1 MVEDVKRNTF
11 ENYLEDDERAS
22 LRIDELERIDLSL
35 VEMKK
40 QGNEENVKNMIVVP
54 FLEALGWKKIQ
65 HMDFEHHVLRNRRA
79 DIALFLDKNTDTPDI
94 LVETKKLYENLDIH
108 ITQALQYAFDKGV
121 EYVLLTNGSEFRVYK
136 SFIPKTTENERLLK
150 EINRTELK
158 TRFKE
163 IKHILGI
170 NEFKAETKRTETS
183 GDLLI
188 SEEGFSNIVKEAEN
202 IMRNTSE
209 MSKTGKAAFDEFNK
223 ILFIKLREDDRVLH
237 DPNYKRK
244 FTVKEI
250 EAQGSAKEGDAKV
263 EKERWDFIQHQF
275 TSLMSEYTQKDIQ
288 IFDVNHRQIELTSG
302 VVRNIL
308 SLLEPYNIRKSS
320 VAAKAKVYELFIDSI
335 FRGKE
340 GQYFTPR
347 TIVEFMVDLVCVQYG
362 SEGMRVLD
370 PACGSGGFLV
380 TSYERMKEDLDHKYK
395 KRNSKGE
402 LVEEFKDEHS
412 RNEYDAAMNNLRR
425 LLIGIDKDGDL
436 AATTRMNMIMHG
448 DGSVNVY
455 YANALD
461 KEHARIKKIIS
472 KENTVDAILTNP
484 PMGLKIGIKNKKTN
498 KVSEEDTRILD
509 QYTISKLKFDKKK
522 QKLVA
527 SKVKMQD
534 SPALFL
540 ERCLDVLKDGGY
552 LCTVIDDGLLSN
564 PSDRYIR
571 EYIKQRAIVK
581 AVISL
586 PEKTFKSKKTGVK
599 TSILL
604 LQKKREGLVQD
615 KVFMAVANHVGID
628 ATGKT
633 VGIPNEL
640 GNKNNLHDTILEDY
654 HKWIAGNFS

>member
-1 MVEDVKRNTF
+1 MKKNDLENT
-11 ENYLEDDERAS
+11 LQDDKIRT
-22 LRIDELERIDLSL
+22 LIDGLERIDLSL

-65 HMDFEHHVLRNRRA
+65 HMDFEHHVLRNKRA
-79 DIALFLDKNTDTPDI
+79 DIAIFFDKTIDTPNVI
-94 LVETKKLYENLDIH
+94 VETKKLYENLDNH

-121 EYVLLTNGSEFRVYK
+121 EYVVLTNGNVFRVYK
-136 SFIPKTTENERLLK
+136 SFIPNTTENKRLLK
-150 EINRTELK
+150 EINRTELID
-158 TRFKE
+158 RFTE

-170 NEFKAETKRTETS
+170 DEFKAETERIEEL

-188 SEEGFSNIVKEAEN
+188 SEDEFSNIVKEAEN

-223 ILFIKLREDDRVLH
+223 ILFIKLREDDRILL
-237 DPNYKRK
+237 DTNYKRK
-244 FTVKEI
+244 FSVKEI
-250 EAQGSAKEGDAKV
+250 EAQGSVAEGDV
-263 EKERWDFIQHQF
+263 ILEKERRDYIQNQF
-275 TSLMSEYTQKDIQ
+275 TSLMNEYTQKEVQ

-302 VVRNIL
+302 IIRNIL

-320 VAAKAKVYELFIDSI
+320 VAAKAKVYEQFIDSI
-335 FRGKE
+335 FRGRE

-347 TIVEFMVDLVCVQYG
+347 TIVEFMVDLVGIQYG
-362 SEGMRVLD
+362 SEGMRILD

-380 TSYERMKEDLDHKYK
+380 TSFEKMKDDLDRKYK
-395 KRNSKGE
+395 KRNLKGE
-402 LVEEFKDEHS
+402 LIEEFKDEQS
-412 RNEYDAAMNNLRR
+412 RKEYETAMKKSKQ

-448 DGSVNVY
+448 DGSANIY

-461 KEHARIKKIIS
+461 KENDRIKKLIS
-472 KENTVDAILTNP
+472 KGNPVDAILTNP
-484 PMGLKIGIKNKKTN
+484 PMGLKIGVKNKKTN
-498 KVSEEDTRILD
+498 KVSEEDSRILE
-509 QYTISKLKFDKKK
+509 QYDISKLKFDKKK
-522 QKLVA
+522 QKLEP
-527 SKVKMQD
+527 SKVTMQD
-534 SPALFL
+534 SQALFL
-540 ERCLDVLKDGGY
+540 ERSLDVLKDGGY

-604 LQKKREGLVQD
+604 LQKKREGTVQD

-628 ATGKT
+628 ATGRT
-633 VGIPNEL
+633 LGVPNEL
-640 GNKNNLHDTILEDY
+640 GNKNNLPDTILEDY

>member
-1 MVEDVKRNTF
+1 MPQAQ
-11 ENYLEDDERAS
+11 L
-22 LRIDELERIDLSL
+22 
-35 VEMKK
+35 KK
-40 QGNEENVKNMIVVP
+40 YFN
-54 FLEALGWKKIQ
+54 
-65 HMDFEHHVLRNRRA
+65 
-79 DIALFLDKNTDTPDI
+79 
-94 LVETKKLYENLDIH
+94 
-108 ITQALQYAFDKGV
+108 
-121 EYVLLTNGSEFRVYK
+121 
-136 SFIPKTTENERLLK
+136 
-150 EINRTELK
+150 
-158 TRFKE
+158 E
-163 IKHILGI
+163 IKHILGKD
-170 NEFKAETKRTETS
+170 EFKAETERVETL

-188 SEEGFSNIVKEAEN
+188 SEDEFSNIVKEAEN
-202 IMRNTSE
+202 TMRNTSE
-209 MSKTGKAAFDEFNK
+209 KSKTGKAAFDEFNK
-223 ILFIKLREDDRVLH
+223 ILFIKLREDDRVLL
-237 DPNYKRK
+237 DSKYKRK
-244 FTVKEI
+244 FTVNEI
-250 EAQGSAKEGDAKV
+250 EAQGSTKEGDAKV
-263 EKERWDFIQHQF
+263 EKERCEYIQHQF
-275 TSLMSEYTQKDIQ
+275 TSLMNEYVQKEIQ
-288 IFDVNHRQIELTSG
+288 IFDENHRRIELTSG

-347 TIVEFMVDLVCVQYG
+347 TIVEFMVDLVGIQYG
-362 SEGMRVLD
+362 SEGMRILD

-380 TSYERMKEDLDHKYK
+380 TSYERMREDLDSRYK

-402 LVEEFKDEHS
+402 LIEEFKDEYS
-412 RNEYDAAMNNLRR
+412 RKEYDATIEKLKK
-425 LLIGIDKDGDL
+425 LLLGIDKDGDL

-461 KEHARIKKIIS
+461 KEHTRINKIVS
-472 KENTVDAILTNP
+472 KEKTVDAILTNP

-498 KVSEEDTRILD
+498 EVSKEDDRILK
-509 QYTISKLKFDKKK
+509 QYTISKLKWDKKR
-522 QKLVA
+522 QKLVT
-527 SKVKMQD
+527 SNVKMQD
-534 SPALFL
+534 SQALFL
-540 ERCLDVLKDGGY
+540 ERCLDVLKEGGY

-628 ATGKT
+628 ATGRT
-633 VGIPNEL
+633 QGIPNEM

-654 HKWIAGNFS
+654 HKWIVGNFP